1 MNIMRNDKVVLVK
14 GMDGFKKVGESYEVA
29 NITDTKIVLRD
40 VTSKVAVGA
49 IDIDVFET
57 HFVKEGNVVGWTPWE
72 KLVDRTGNVIAH
84 YRTNGKK
91 VQVRTPDGYRAETTC
106 HNADDFNLFFGI
118 QLAYNRCIMKSLND
132 EENELMDA
140 IVGFE
145 DELKI
150 IRSAQ
155 SETKHTIK
163 MMVNSLELPQE
174 H

>member
-14 GMDGFKKVGESYEVA
+14 GMDSFKKVGETYEVA
-29 NITDTKIVLRD
+29 NITETKIVLRE

-49 IDIDVFET
+49 VDIDAFET
-57 HFVKEGNVVGWTPWE
+57 HFKKPEEVSGWTQWE
-72 KLVDRTGNVIAH
+72 KLVDRTGNVVAH

-118 QLAYNRCIMKSLND
+118 QLAYNRCIEKCLND
-132 EENELMDA
+132 EENSLMEAMADIERELNT
-140 IVGFE
+140 
-145 DELKI
+145 
-150 IRSAQ
+150 IRSMR

-163 MMVNSLELPQE
+163 MMINSLELPQT